1 MKKAIIAGLAS
12 LSIFA
17 GVLAPSPIDSGKVE
31 AASSTSYK
39 DKAVKEGK
47 KVIGTKYKW
56 GGTTKSG
63 FDCSGFVNY
72 AYKKAGKS
80 LPRTTT
86 ELYKKGQKVSKSK
99 LKKGDM
105 VFFETYKKGAS
116 HVGIYIGDNKF
127 IHADST
133 KGVTITSLNN
143 SYWKSAYY
151 SAKRI

>member
-1 MKKAIIAGLAS
+1 MKKAIIAVLAS
-12 LSIFA
+12 LSLLA
-17 GVLAPSPIDSGKVE
+17 GVFIPSPLDSGKVE
-31 AASSTSYK
+31 AASASYK

-56 GGTTKSG
+56 GGTTKAG

-72 AYKKAGKS
+72 AFKKAGKS
-80 LPRTTT
+80 LPRTTAD
-86 ELYKKGQKVSKSK
+86 LYKKGQKVSKSK
-99 LKKGDM
+99 LEKGDM
-105 VFFETYKKGAS
+105 VFFQTYKKGAS

-133 KGVTITSLNN
+133 KGVTITSLSN
-143 SYWKSAYY
+143 SYWKSKYY

>member
-1 MKKAIIAGLAS
+1 MKKAIIAVLAS
-12 LSIFA
+12 LSLLA
-17 GVLAPSPIDSGKVE
+17 GVFIPSPIDQGKVE
-31 AASSTSYK
+31 AASYK
-39 DKAVKEGK
+39 DTAIKEGK

-72 AYKKAGKS
+72 AFKKAGKN
-80 LPRTTT
+80 LPRTTAD
-86 ELYKKGQKVSKSK
+86 LYKKGQKVSKSK

-105 VFFETYKKGAS
+105 VFFQTYKKGAS

-133 KGVTITSLNN
+133 KGVTITSLSN
-143 SYWKSAYY
+143 SYWKSKYY
-151 SAKRI
+151 NAKRI